1 VSTDLALGDWANPGD
16 RKIEADDN
24 GSDDP
29 ERSRKILD
37 DADEVETEDDGE
49 HDTTEVAASTSE
61 AGYNTVGIGVDVRD
75 IGEVQAVSTLKE
87 DGEQS
92 D

>member
-1 VSTDLALGDWANPGD
+1 LGVKDLVSTDLALGDWANPGD

-49 HDTTEVAASTSE
+49 HD
-61 AGYNTVGIGVDVRD
+61 
-75 IGEVQAVSTLKE
+75 L
-87 DGEQS
+87 
-92 D
+92 